1 MDMWTRQFILADASL
16 FVPRRDLRIRK
27 PTSTL
32 PKLPSLQFD
41 GRSTY
46 PFAALPP
53 APSSRKHPN
62 GRSSTKKSAVYNL
75 NHKQLDFLLFHQMLE
90 PVDPSTLCF
99 HQPHIISFFG
109 PFPLLESG
117 KVSILQAAGTDVD
130 DPLAFEE
137 DDTSSAVSSSS
148 RTYQSTEEAEEEVLD
163 AELPKETKV
172 QTG

>member
-1 MDMWTRQFILADASL
+1 
-16 FVPRRDLRIRK
+16 
-27 PTSTL
+27 
-32 PKLPSLQFD
+32 
-41 GRSTY
+41 
-46 PFAALPP
+46 
-53 APSSRKHPN
+53 
-62 GRSSTKKSAVYNL
+62 
-75 NHKQLDFLLFHQMLE
+75 MLE